1 MHTVLYC
8 TGYDTT
14 DVESSM
20 GLPKDTVAVTD
31 FGSLKKTL
39 ERLGNSTSV
48 VFALDSFDQRIAKLA
63 KGLESAKYK
72 VEVVSFD
79 QNIVDN
85 YVEYVEKSHQIAI
98 SEFGAFF
105 GNGYGRIDTNRQL
118 NRASLG
124 GVFGADKYRVVSG
137 LISGHFHSRKE
148 SNQDTEQAQQVG
160 EIKLKKKKQKQISV
174 RKTADIAPVPVVEA
188 PVELTRKTSS
198 GNWTWATEAIKSV
211 FASDNK
217 PKLVITERLSTDGLI
232 QEDSSLD
239 DMLIEMDTSMFD
251 FKVYTTP
258 MECLIDTGV
267 ISKATYSKLVEM
279 QESTAAEKGVR
290 MSLEDFAI
298 LTKAVKESD
307 VLNAMRRVYH
317 TDFLSYKRLMEM
329 KVLTNVFPKAV
340 CKKYRF
346 IHIAENPRVLV
357 STMDNKLTANLG
369 SHFGDARILFS
380 LQSIILARIN
390 AVEEW
395 EHEGGSLS

>member
-8 TGYDTT
+8 AGYDTI
-14 DVESSM
+14 DVECSM
-20 GLPKDTVAVTD
+20 GLPKDTVEVTD
-31 FGSLKKTL
+31 FGSLKRAL
-39 ERLGNSTSV
+39 EQLGNSTSV

-63 KGLESAKYK
+63 KGLESAKYN

-79 QNIVDN
+79 QDIVDN
-85 YVEYVEKSHQIAI
+85 YVEYIEKSHKIVI

-105 GNGYGRIDTNRQL
+105 GDGYGRIDTNRQL
-118 NRASLG
+118 DRASLG
-124 GVFGADKYRVVSG
+124 GVFGADRYRVMFGLVSG
-137 LISGHFHSRKE
+137 YSKDRKGNCHAVE
-148 SNQDTEQAQQVG
+148 PALQVG
-160 EIKLKKKKQKQISV
+160 NINLKKKKQTSIKKSV
-174 RKTADIAPVPVVEA
+174 DTAPVPVVEA
-188 PVELTRKTSS
+188 PTELTRKTSS

-217 PKLVITERLSTDGLI
+217 PKLVITERLSTEGLI
-232 QEDSSLD
+232 QEDRSLD

-267 ISKATYSKLVEM
+267 ISKATYSKLVWV
-279 QESTAAEKGVR
+279 QESTAVEKGIR

-298 LTKAVKESD
+298 LTRAAKESD